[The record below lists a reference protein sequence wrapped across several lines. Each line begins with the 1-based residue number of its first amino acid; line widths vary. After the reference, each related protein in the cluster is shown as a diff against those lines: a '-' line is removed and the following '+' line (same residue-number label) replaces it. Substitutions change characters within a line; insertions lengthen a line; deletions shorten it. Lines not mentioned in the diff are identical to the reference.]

1 MKHYL
6 FLVLVLFSLAGFS
19 QTKGMSFQAV
29 ILDPQKQ
36 QLPGF
41 DAEKNILSNSAIAL
55 QFTIT
60 DDSNRKLYQERHRT
74 STDAYGMINLMIG
87 SGTQTLSFKFDDLVW
102 DGLTKYLAVD
112 IDFTGNGNFIPL
124 SKQALTYMPQPINNE
139 TKQAIAELAEKIES
153 IELTPGPEGIPG
165 SDGDPLSFLSVST
178 NILPSDDNTYSLGSE
193 DRRWAGVHV
202 GPGSIYIT
210 DITLETNT
218 ELTVDNGVLK
228 INGAN
233 QLQVGQL
240 KFVDNRI
247 ESASPS
253 IDIQIG
259 DLDDNADLVLNRNM
273 VIGLDKGLK
282 FQDNSVQLTAAVNAD
297 WNAESGPAQILNKPI
312 LFEGA
317 SGPVGPAGL
326 TGPAGPAGI
335 QGLQGETGAA
345 GTNGADGAQGLQGVT
360 GATGPQGATGTKGDT
375 GTAGPQGETG
385 AAGTNGADG
394 ADGAQGIQG
403 EIGAAGTNGADGA
416 DGAQGLQG
424 ETGAAGPQG
433 AIGPAGPQGATG
445 TKGDTGTAGPQG
457 IQGETGAAGTNGAD
471 GADGSQGLQGEAGTA
486 GTNGADGAQGL
497 QGIQG
502 ETGPQGLQGVTGA
515 TGPQGATGPE
525 GPAATEVSFTTNFS
539 VVSGTEP
546 VGEQVTSS
554 YIKNGAL
561 VFITMNFDLSNV
573 SNFGTGQYTVTLP
586 FAPKYDFLLS
596 SGHIHSANKDDDYGV
611 HAELTAG
618 STVATLVYTGS
629 GGKDEPLTKTK
640 PKTLTISD
648 DFHISGSYIAQ

>member
-6 FLVLVLFSLAGFS
+6 FFVLVLFSLSGFS

-60 DDSNRKLYQERHRT
+60 DDSNRKLYQERHQT

-87 SGTQTLSFKFDDLVW
+87 SGIQTLPFKFDNLVW
-102 DGLTKYLAVD
+102 DGLPKYLVVD

-124 SKQALTYMPQPINNE
+124 SKQALTYMPRPINNE
-139 TKQAIAELAEKIES
+139 TKQAIAELYEKIES
-153 IELTPGPEGIPG
+153 IELIPGPEGVPG

-178 NILPSDDNTYSLGSE
+178 NILPNADNTYSLGSD

-240 KFVDNRI
+240 KFVDNI
-247 ESASPS
+247 IQSNTSS
-253 IDIQIG
+253 IDIEIG
-259 DLDDNADLVLNRNM
+259 SLSDNADLVLNRNV
-273 VIGLDKGLK
+273 VIGLNKGLK
-282 FQDNSVQLTAAVNAD
+282 FQDNSFQLTAAVNAD

-317 SGPVGPAGL
+317 TGPVGPAGL

-335 QGLQGETGAA
+335 QG
-345 GTNGADGAQGLQGVT
+345 
-360 GATGPQGATGTKGDT
+360 P
-375 GTAGPQGETG
+375 
-385 AAGTNGADG
+385 
-394 ADGAQGIQG
+394 
-403 EIGAAGTNGADGA
+403 
-416 DGAQGLQG
+416 QG

-457 IQGETGAAGTNGAD
+457 ETGAAGTNSAD
-471 GADGSQGLQGEAGTA
+471 
-486 GTNGADGAQGL
+486 GADGAQGL
-497 QGIQG
+497 Q
-502 ETGPQGLQGVTGA
+502 GPQGLQGVTGA

-525 GPAATEVSFTTNFS
+525 GPAAAEVSFTTNLS

-546 VGEQVTSS
+546 VGEQTTSS

-561 VFITMNFDLSNV
+561 VFITMNFDLSTV

-596 SGHIHSANKDDDYGV
+596 SGHIHTESKNNDYGV

-618 STVATLVYTGS
+618 STVAILVYTAN
-629 GGKDEPLTKTK
+629 GGKDEPLTSTS
-640 PKTLTISD
+640 PKTLTVDD

>member
-6 FLVLVLFSLAGFS
+6 FFVLVLFSLSGFS

-41 DAEKNILSNSAIAL
+41 DAEKNILSKSAIAL

-60 DDSNRKLYQERHRT
+60 DDSNRKLYQERHQT
-74 STDAYGMINLMIG
+74 STDAYGMINLLIG
-87 SGTQTLSFKFDDLVW
+87 SGIQTLPFKFDNLVW
-102 DGLTKYLAVD
+102 DGLPKYLAVD

-124 SKQALTYMPQPINNE
+124 SKQALTYMPRPINNE

-178 NILPSDDNTYSLGSE
+178 NILPSSDNTYSLGSG

-240 KFVDNRI
+240 KFVDNII
-247 ESASPS
+247 ESATAS

-259 DLDDNADLVLNRNM
+259 DLDDNADLVLNRNV

-317 SGPVGPAGL
+317 TGPVGPAGL

-335 QGLQGETGAA
+335 
-345 GTNGADGAQGLQGVT
+345 
-360 GATGPQGATGTKGDT
+360 
-375 GTAGPQGETG
+375 
-385 AAGTNGADG
+385 
-394 ADGAQGIQG
+394 
-403 EIGAAGTNGADGA
+403 
-416 DGAQGLQG
+416 QGLQG

-471 GADGSQGLQGEAGTA
+471 GADG
-486 GTNGADGAQGL
+486 AQGL
-497 QGIQG
+497 Q
-502 ETGPQGLQGVTGA
+502 GPQGLQGVTGA

-554 YIKNGAL
+554 YIKNGSL
-561 VFITMNFDLSNV
+561 VFITMNFDLSTV

-596 SGHIHSANKDDDYGV
+596 SGHIHTESKNNDYGV

-618 STVATLVYTGS
+618 STVATLVYTGT
-629 GGKDEPLTKTK
+629 GGKDQPLTSTS
-640 PKTLTISD
+640 PKTLTIND
-648 DFHISGSYIAQ
+648 DFHISGTYIAQ

>member
-6 FLVLVLFSLAGFS
+6 FFVLVLFSLSGFS

-60 DDSNRKLYQERHRT
+60 DDSNRKLYQERHQT

-87 SGTQTLSFKFDDLVW
+87 SGIQTLPFKFDNLVW
-102 DGLTKYLAVD
+102 DGLPKYLVVD

-124 SKQALTYMPQPINNE
+124 SKQALTYMPRPINNE
-139 TKQAIAELAEKIES
+139 TKQAISELYEKIES
-153 IELTPGPEGIPG
+153 IELTPGPEGVPG

-178 NILPSDDNTYSLGSE
+178 NILPNADNTYSLGSD

-240 KFVDNRI
+240 KFVDNI
-247 ESASPS
+247 IQSNTSS
-253 IDIQIG
+253 IDIEIG
-259 DLDDNADLVLNRNM
+259 SLSDNADLVLNRN
-273 VIGLDKGLK
+273 VEIGLNKGLK
-282 FQDNSVQLTAAVNAD
+282 FQDNTIQLTAAVNAD

-317 SGPVGPAGL
+317 TGPVGPAGL

-335 QGLQGETGAA
+335 QGPQGETGAA
-345 GTNGADGAQGLQGVT
+345 GPQGAIGPA
-360 GATGPQGATGTKGDT
+360 GPQGATGTKGDT

-394 ADGAQGIQG
+394 ADGAQG
-403 EIGAAGTNGADGA
+403 
-416 DGAQGLQG
+416 LQ
-424 ETGAAGPQG
+424 
-433 AIGPAGPQGATG
+433 
-445 TKGDTGTAGPQG
+445 
-457 IQGETGAAGTNGAD
+457 
-471 GADGSQGLQGEAGTA
+471 
-486 GTNGADGAQGL
+486 
-497 QGIQG
+497 
-502 ETGPQGLQGVTGA
+502 GPQGLQGVTGA

-525 GPAATEVSFTTNFS
+525 GPAAAEVSFTTNLS

-546 VGEQVTSS
+546 VGEQTTSS

-561 VFITMNFDLSNV
+561 VFITMNFDLSTV

-596 SGHIHSANKDDDYGV
+596 SGHIHTESKNNDYGV

-618 STVATLVYTGS
+618 STVAILVYTAN
-629 GGKDEPLTKTK
+629 GGKDEPLTSTS
-640 PKTLTISD
+640 PKTLTVDD

>member
-6 FLVLVLFSLAGFS
+6 FFVLVLFSLSGFS

-60 DDSNRKLYQERHRT
+60 DDSNRKLYQERHQT

-87 SGTQTLSFKFDDLVW
+87 SGIQTLPFKFDNLVW
-102 DGLTKYLAVD
+102 DGLPKYLVVD

-124 SKQALTYMPQPINNE
+124 SKQALTYMPRPINNE
-139 TKQAIAELAEKIES
+139 TKQAIAELYEKIES
-153 IELTPGPEGIPG
+153 IELIPGPEGVPG

-178 NILPSDDNTYSLGSE
+178 NILPNADNTYSLGSD

-240 KFVDNRI
+240 KFVDNI
-247 ESASPS
+247 IQSNTSS
-253 IDIQIG
+253 IDIEIG
-259 DLDDNADLVLNRNM
+259 SLSDNADLVLNRN
-273 VIGLDKGLK
+273 VEIGLNKGLK
-282 FQDNSVQLTAAVNAD
+282 FQDNTIQLTAAVNAD

-317 SGPVGPAGL
+317 TGPVGPAGL

-335 QGLQGETGAA
+335 QG
-345 GTNGADGAQGLQGVT
+345 
-360 GATGPQGATGTKGDT
+360 P
-375 GTAGPQGETG
+375 
-385 AAGTNGADG
+385 
-394 ADGAQGIQG
+394 
-403 EIGAAGTNGADGA
+403 
-416 DGAQGLQG
+416 QG

-457 IQGETGAAGTNGAD
+457 ETGAAGTNSAD
-471 GADGSQGLQGEAGTA
+471 
-486 GTNGADGAQGL
+486 GADGAQGL
-497 QGIQG
+497 Q
-502 ETGPQGLQGVTGA
+502 GPQGLQGVTGA

-525 GPAATEVSFTTNFS
+525 GPAAAEVSFTTNLS

-546 VGEQVTSS
+546 VGEQTTSS

-561 VFITMNFDLSNV
+561 VFITMNFDLSTV

-596 SGHIHSANKDDDYGV
+596 SGHIHTESKNNDYGV

-618 STVATLVYTGS
+618 STVAILVYTAN
-629 GGKDEPLTKTK
+629 GGKDEPLTSTS
-640 PKTLTISD
+640 PKTLTVDD